1 MSLKIVQVLLG
12 KYIGPKE
19 LFQIPNVFPSEG
31 TCWNRATVPMFFQSR
46 DNPRRFGTMRDDSGQ
61 SNLG

>member
-31 TCWNRATVPMFFQSR
+31 IHLIRATVPMFWPVERQSWTIW
-46 DNPRRFGTMRDDSGQ
+46 DNPG
-61 SNLG
+61 